1 MSSILRACAHLQF
14 VFKSNK
20 ASFVQLTQSII

>member
-1 MSSILRACAHLQF
+1 MSSILRVGAQLQF
-14 VFKSNK
+14 VCKSNK